1 MSLLSKLNRVCW
13 GPLRRAL
20 LQAAVTGAALAV
32 LVVVL
37 ALSGPGAAD
46 ASSAR
51 PLGRGAHHSRSE
63 GERRK
68 PARGA
73 RGKPACAHAK
83 HCKRVAGH
91 SPLRDA
97 PASRRSSE
105 EEAAATGVEAT
116 EEEALESGLAE
127 EGSSE
132 EVASAGSSAEAS

>member
-20 LQAAVTGAALAV
+20 VQVAVTGAALAV

-46 ASSAR
+46 ASSAK
-51 PLGRGAHHSRSE
+51 PLGHVAHHSHSVA
-63 GERRK
+63 GRRK

-73 RGKPACAHAK
+73 RRKPACAHAT
-83 HCKRVAGH
+83 HCKRAAGH
-91 SPLRDA
+91 SPARRA
-97 PASRRSSE
+97 PADRRSSE
-105 EEAAATGVEAT
+105 EEATGAEAA
-116 EEEALESGLAE
+116 EEEEVLESELAE

-132 EVASAGSSAEAS
+132 AEEASG